1 MLINRAQFSFFGK
14 REVSALY
21 GTLALTTF
29 GEGLINVFV
38 PIFLWKMG
46 FAIWQ
51 ILFFYFLQSMFFVI
65 LAFLAL
71 PLLEKMS
78 DKMMM
83 FLSAPCLILYFLGLN
98 YVDTIPWLFYIL
110 PLVLALNILFFD
122 VGYNLDFSQTVDDN
136 KIGREIGARNTISAL
151 INFSAPFLGG
161 SLIVLFGFPMT
172 FLIAS
177 FILFAAVAPLFF
189 FPHRHLAA
197 GLRRAEIIKFL
208 TGRGIQNFNISG
220 IGYATELVI
229 GGLLWPLFIFF
240 AVHDAKSLGGVI
252 SIGLF
257 ASAITT
263 YFVGFLSDAG
273 DRRKALAISTILF
286 SLVWVVRLFITS
298 PGSIVVSNVAGN
310 IVAAALMV
318 AWTSQFYKIAK
329 AVTHPSLFILSQG
342 LLYQLA
348 RMIFLPILMFLSYIL
363 TAQTFFLVSFACA
376 ALLQL
381 LFLFANKFHLNDLT
395 AMNE

>member
-29 GEGLINVFV
+29 AEGLINVFV

-51 ILFFYFLQSMFFVI
+51 ILFFYFLQSGYFVI
-65 LAFLAL
+65 LVFLIL

-83 FLSAPCLILYFLGLN
+83 FLSAPLLILYFLGLN
-98 YVDTIPWLFYIL
+98 YVDTIPWLFYVL
-110 PLVLALNILFFD
+110 PLALALNILLFD
-122 VGYNLDFSQTVDDN
+122 IGYNLDFSQTVDDN

-161 SLIVLFGFPMT
+161 SLIVLLGFPIT

-177 FILFAAVAPLFF
+177 LILFAAVAPLFF

-197 GLRRAEIIKFL
+197 GLKRTEIIKFL
-208 TGRGIQNFNISG
+208 TGHGIQNFNISG
-220 IGYATELVI
+220 IGYSTELII

-240 AVHDAKSLGGVI
+240 VVRDVGSLGGVI

-257 ASAITT
+257 ASVITT
-263 YFVGFLSDAG
+263 YIVGFLSDAG

-286 SLVWVVRLFITS
+286 SAVWIVRMFITS
-298 PGSIVVSNVAGN
+298 SSAIVISNVAGN

-329 AVTHPSLFILSQG
+329 AVVHPSLFILSQG
-342 LLYQLA
+342 VLYQLA
-348 RMIFLPILMFLSYIL
+348 RLIFLPILMLLAYTL
-363 TAQTFFLVSFACA
+363 TMQVFFLVSFALA

-381 LFLFANKFHLNDLT
+381 FFLFANKFHLNDLS

>member
-14 REVSALY
+14 REVNALY

-29 GEGLINVFV
+29 AEGLINIFV
-38 PIFLWKMG
+38 PIFLWKSG

-51 ILFFYFLQSMFFVI
+51 ILFFYLLHSIYFVI
-65 LAFLAL
+65 LAFAVL

-83 FLSAPCLILYFLGLN
+83 FLSAPLMILYLFGLN
-98 YVDTIPWLFYIL
+98 YLIAAPVLFYVL
-110 PLVLALNILFFD
+110 PLALAMNTLFFD
-122 VGYNLDFSQTVDDN
+122 VGYNLDFSQSVDGE

-151 INFSAPFLGG
+151 VNFSAPFFGG
-161 SLIVLFGFPMT
+161 SLIVLFGFSTT
-172 FLIAS
+172 FFVAS
-177 FILFAAVAPLFF
+177 LILFGAVIPLFF

-197 GLRRAEIIKFL
+197 GLKRAQIVKFL
-208 TGRGIQNFNISG
+208 TGHGIQTFNLSG
-220 IGYATELVI
+220 IGYSTELII

-273 DRRKALAISTILF
+273 DRRKVLAVSTILF
-286 SLVWVVRLFITS
+286 SLVWVARMFVAS
-298 PGSIVVSNVAGN
+298 SGAIVVSNVVGN
-310 IVAAALMV
+310 IIAAALMV
-318 AWTSQFYKIAK
+318 AWTSQFYKIAR
-329 AVTHPSLFILSQG
+329 AVAHPSLFILSREV
-342 LLYQLA
+342 LYFLS
-348 RMIFLPILMFLSYIL
+348 RIVFLPILMIFAYFL
-363 TAQTFFLVSFACA
+363 TMQNFFLVSFGLA

-381 LFLFANKFHLNDLT
+381 LFLFANKFHLNDLS

>member
-1 MLINRAQFSFFGK
+1 MQINRAQFSFFGK
-14 REVSALY
+14 REVNALY

-29 GEGLINVFV
+29 AEGLINVFV

-51 ILFFYFLQSMFFVI
+51 ILFFYLLHSLFFVI

-83 FLSAPCLILYFLGLN
+83 FLSAPLLIIYFLGLN
-98 YVDTIPWLFYIL
+98 FVDTFPWLFYVL
-110 PLVLALNILFFD
+110 PLALALNTLFFD
-122 VGYNLDFSQTVDDN
+122 VGYNLDFSQSVDDE

-151 INFSAPFLGG
+151 VNFSAPFVGG
-161 SLIVLFGFPMT
+161 SLIVLFGFPIT
-172 FLIAS
+172 FFVAS
-177 FILFAAVAPLFF
+177 LILFGAVVPLFF
-189 FPHRHLAA
+189 FPHRHLAI
-197 GLRRAEIIKFL
+197 GLKRKQIVQFL
-208 TGRGIQNFNISG
+208 IGRGIQNFNISG
-220 IGYATELVI
+220 IGYSTELII

-240 AVHDAKSLGGVI
+240 AVRNVESLGGVI

-286 SLVWVVRLFITS
+286 SIVWVARMFIVNS
-298 PGSIVVSNVAGN
+298 GAIVISNVIGN

-329 AVTHPSLFILSQG
+329 AVVHPSLFILSREV
-342 LLYQLA
+342 LYFLA
-348 RMIFLPILMFLSYIL
+348 RIIFLPILMGLAYVL
-363 TAQTFFLVSFACA
+363 TTQTFFVVSFGIA

-381 LFLFANKFHLNDLT
+381 LFLFANKFHLNDLS